1 MKRRTLLQWSSW
13 MAVGGILP
21 PIAAGCRT
29 VRTEPDSRFGPLLP
43 ADANG
48 LMLPKGF
55 TSRLI
60 ATTGERVG
68 GTDYIWHPAPDGGAV
83 FPIDDGGWIY
93 VSNSEVRN
101 DRGGVG
107 AVRFSAEGEI
117 VDARRIL
124 NGTNFNCA
132 GGPTPW
138 GTWLSCE
145 EVPKGRVWECD
156 PTGARPAVARTAM
169 GVFCHEAAAAVPQ
182 VEAIFLT
189 EDVPNGG
196 FYRFRPERW
205 GDLSEGVL
213 EIMVATGDGEGVGW
227 KEVPDLLAQTVP
239 TRDQVPGAK
248 RFDGGEGIW
257 YQRDEVFFSTKGDG
271 RIWAYHPTRETLRI
285 HYDPRTSRTPIIQ
298 HVDNLVGDGLNIL
311 VAEDGPKMR
320 IVALRPDGSAFPVL
334 QLTGVSGS
342 EIAGPAFS
350 PDGSR
355 LYFSS
360 QRRPGR
366 TYEVTG
372 PWRERRGA

>member
-1 MKRRTLLQWSSW
+1 MERRTLLQWSAW
-13 MAVGGILP
+13 MAAGGILP
-21 PIAAGCRT
+21 LAAGCRT
-29 VRTEPDSRFGPLLP
+29 VRAEPDARFGPLLP

-48 LMLPKGF
+48 LRLPEGF
-55 TSRLI
+55 TSRVI
-60 ATTGERVG
+60 ATTGERVK
-68 GTDYIWHPAPDGGAV
+68 GTDYTWHPAPDGGAV
-83 FPIDDGGWIY
+83 FATDDGGWIY

-101 DRGGVG
+101 GRGGVG
-107 AVRFSAEGEI
+107 MVRFSSAGEI
-117 VDARRIL
+117 TDARRIL
-124 NGTNFNCA
+124 DGTHFNCA

-145 EVPKGRVWECD
+145 EIHKGRVWECD
-156 PTGARPAVARTAM
+156 PTGTRPAVARSAM

-182 VEAIFLT
+182 VETVFLT
-189 EDVPNGG
+189 EDLPDGG

-213 EIMVATGDGEGVGW
+213 EILVETADGVAW
-227 KEVPDLLAQTVP
+227 KEIPDVLAKDSP
-239 TRDQVPGAK
+239 TRHQVPGAK

-257 YQRDEVFFSTKGDG
+257 FQRDEVFFSTKGDG

-285 HYDPRTSRTPIIQ
+285 HYDPRTSKTPVIH

-311 VAEDGPKMR
+311 VAEDGPEMR
-320 IVALRPDGSAFPVL
+320 IVALRPDGTAFPVL
-334 QLTGVSGS
+334 QLTGVIGS

-350 PDGSR
+350 PDGTR

-366 TYEVTG
+366 TYEVRG
-372 PWRERRGA
+372 PWRERRGVEV